1 MTFMKGAAWKA
12 SGGNANGRPADFRV
26 KLTAGLVE
34 DNWDD
39 AQAIVKMLGVQ
50 ARSGNQTS
58 LKLYCTTVLP
68 YFLVK
73 AKAELDITQQ
83 GTSELTEAFKFMLP
97 ENMELIKKIVI
108 DDMKR
113 REAES
118 E

>member
-1 MTFMKGAAWKA
+1 MTFVKGEGWKA

-26 KLTAGLVE
+26 KLTTNLVE

-39 AQAIVKMLGVQ
+39 AQAIVKMLGTQ

-73 AKAELDITQQ
+73 AKVDIDITQN
-83 GTSELTEAFKFMLP
+83 GTNELTEACKGLSAEQLESIGKIISGGN
-97 ENMELIKKIVI
+97 ENG
-108 DDMKR
+108 
-113 REAES
+113 
-118 E
+118 